1 MFEDLRD
8 GVAVVTGGA
17 RGLGWEMADA
27 LAEQG
32 ADIALLDVGGPVDS
46 VAEDLASARG
56 VRVVGL
62 TCDVTDP
69 NALAQT
75 YAEVGRA
82 LGTPSVLVNAAGI
95 STWGDGESMPAEDW
109 RRVIDVNLTGTFLSC
124 QAFAHALFQAQGTGA
139 IVNVSSMSAFVVN
152 TPQHQS
158 AYNASKAGV
167 DQLTR
172 SLAAEWVARGIRV
185 NAIAPGY
192 FLSDMTRHFID
203 AHPELGES
211 WRERIPAGRMGEPSD
226 LRGLVTFLA
235 SEASRYVV
243 GESIVIDGGYSIV

>member
-1 MFEDLRD
+1 MFEDLRG

-27 LAEQG
+27 LAELG
-32 ADIALLDVGGPVDS
+32 ANVALQDVGNDVGG
-46 VAEDLASARG
+46 VAKDLASARG
-56 VRVVGL
+56 VKGVGL
-62 TCDVTDP
+62 SCDVTDP
-69 NALAQT
+69 TGLAQSL
-75 YAEVGRA
+75 AEISQR
-82 LGTPSVLVNAAGI
+82 LGTPTVLVNAAGI
-95 STWGDGESMPAEDW
+95 STWGDGESMPAPDW
-109 RRVIDVNLTGTFLSC
+109 RQVIDVNLTGTFLSC
-124 QAFAHALFQAQGTGA
+124 QAFAEAVFKADGGGV
-139 IVNVSSMSAFVVN
+139 IVNISSMSAFVVN

-172 SLAAEWVARGIRV
+172 SLAAEWIARGIRV

-203 AHPELGES
+203 ANPELGES
-211 WRERIPAGRMGEPSD
+211 WRGRIPAGRMGEPAD

-235 SEASRYVV
+235 SSASRYVV

>member
-1 MFEDLRD
+1 MFEDLKD
-8 GVAVVTGGA
+8 SVAVVTGGA

-27 LAEQG
+27 LATQG
-32 ADIALLDVGGPVDS
+32 ADVALLDVGGPVTV
-46 VAEDLASARG
+46 VAEELAHSRG
-56 VRVVGL
+56 VRGIGL

-69 NALAQT
+69 NALAGS
-75 YAEVGRA
+75 YAEVEQR
-82 LGTPSVLVNAAGI
+82 LGTPTVLVNAAGI
-95 STWGDGESMPAEDW
+95 STWGDAESMPAPDW

-124 QAFAHALFQAQGTGA
+124 QAFAHALFEAQGTGV

-172 SLAAEWVARGIRV
+172 SLAAEWIPRGIRV

-192 FLSDMTRHFID
+192 FLSDMTRKFID
-203 AHPELGES
+203 ANPDLGES
-211 WRERIPAGRMGEPSD
+211 WRQRIPAGRMGEPSD

-235 SEASRYVV
+235 SDASRYVV
-243 GESIVIDGGYSIV
+243 GESIVVDGGYSIV